1 MLVIEG
7 ASGKL
12 GFATLNALLD
22 HNLLPASEV
31 TVTSSS
37 EAGSQKLHPA
47 VEKGVKLVSANW
59 DDPSSWEK
67 AFAGA
72 DKLFL
77 ISSARIDKDFN
88 DAPPGKGREA
98 DHYVALEAAKKAGI
112 QHVYYTSLAFA
123 NPSKSRVMKAHERT
137 EEYLQKEWPGKYT
150 IIREGLYNE
159 SWPLYF
165 GHYDVPSDSRSEVVT
180 AGDSPISWTS
190 ILDLGFANALILS
203 DTASDWQDKTFYLS
217 QRKAHT
223 LSEVAE
229 MVSKARGKD
238 IKFKTVSREEHE
250 RCYVQERGMPEAM
263 ITWWSKTYDALKDRE
278 CEIQDPT
285 LEELLARK
293 GVKPTP
299 MEETVQ
305 QMLTA

>member
-12 GFATLNALLD
+12 GFATLNAILD
-22 HNLLPASEV
+22 HNLLPTSEI

-37 EAGSQKLHPA
+37 EGGSKKLQPA
-47 VEKGVKLVSANW
+47 VDKGVKLVSAHW

-98 DHYVALEAAKKAGI
+98 DHYVALEAAKKVGI
-112 QHVYYTSLAFA
+112 KHVYYTSLAFA
-123 NPSKSRVMKAHERT
+123 DPSKSRVMKAHERT
-137 EEYLQKEWPGKYT
+137 EEYLKKEWAGQYT

-165 GHYDVPSDSRSEVVT
+165 GHYDVPSDYRSEVVT

-190 ILDLGFANALILS
+190 IPDLGLANALILS
-203 DTASDWQDKTFYLS
+203 DATSEWKDKTFYLS

-223 LSEVAE
+223 LSEIAD

-238 IKFKTVSREEHE
+238 VKFKTVSRGEHE
-250 RCYVQERGMPEAM
+250 RFYVQERGMPEPM
-263 ITWWSKTYDALKDRE
+263 ITWWSKTYDALNDRE
-278 CEIQDPT
+278 CEIHDPT
-285 LEELLARK
+285 LEKLLARK

-299 MEETVQ
+299 MQETVQ
-305 QMLTA
+305 QMLKA